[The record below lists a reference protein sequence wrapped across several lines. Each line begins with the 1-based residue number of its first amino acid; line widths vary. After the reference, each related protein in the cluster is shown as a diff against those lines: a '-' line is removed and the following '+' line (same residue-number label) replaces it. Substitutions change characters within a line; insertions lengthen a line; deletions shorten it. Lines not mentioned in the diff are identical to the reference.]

1 MRIFL
6 TGATGFAGSH
16 LVERLLADGHQLFA
30 LVHVATSHQQLPVHP
45 LVQEIPGDLLNLP
58 SLKRAVATSRPD
70 VIFHLAGQASPAV
83 SWQDPAFTLAVNAGG
98 TANLLEAAVA
108 LGHPRVVI
116 VSSAEIYG
124 RIGADMLPL
133 TENSVPHP
141 LHPYGISKVAAGQ
154 LTAVYWQRYQ
164 LPVVEARPFNHIG
177 PRQTP
182 GFVVPDFA
190 SQLASIRLGQKNAIM
205 SVGNLDAQRDFTD
218 VRDVAAAY
226 IDLAE
231 NGRPGESYLIC
242 SGRAVSIR
250 DLLFTLIDLAQ
261 LEVEVR
267 QDPARMRPSDT
278 PCLYG
283 SYAKIEEHCGWRPKI
298 ALRQSLADA
307 LDDWLQRLRN
317 D

>member
-133 TENSVPHP
+133 TENSVPRP

-190 SQLASIRLGQKNAIM
+190 SQLASIRLGQKKAIM

-226 IDLAE
+226 VDLAE

-242 SGRAVSIR
+242 SGQAVSIR